1 MEQLICF
8 SITDISTS
16 DFTVSKIPKNMS
28 EQQIL
33 MINHAISKLM
43 NINNDLFIDFLCS
56 SRKDNKERNKNYYNS
71 EIDEKTCIQNENES
85 SNWLKDSKIL
95 DLLKMNNYYFTVYHQ
110 LDSITSILLFLN
122 SYIINSK

>member
-1 MEQLICF
+1 
-8 SITDISTS
+8 
-16 DFTVSKIPKNMS
+16 MS

-71 EIDEKTCIQNENES
+71 EIDEKTCIQYENES

>member
-43 NINNDLFIDFLCS
+43 NINNDLFVDFLCT
-56 SRKDNKERNKNYYNS
+56 SRKDNKEGNKNYYNS
-71 EIDEKTCIQNENES
+71 EIDEKTCIQYENES

>member
-71 EIDEKTCIQNENES
+71 EIDEKTCIQYENES

>member
-16 DFTVSKIPKNMS
+16 DFTVLKITKNMS
-28 EQQIL
+28 EQQML

-56 SRKDNKERNKNYYNS
+56 LRKDNKESNKNYYNS
-71 EIDEKTCIQNENES
+71 EIDEKTCIQYENES
-85 SNWLKDSKIL
+85 SNWLKDIKIL